1 MAQGEGTTEQSTDV
15 EQKRL
20 KDAENEPHSDLAD
33 VHTAVRAPNG
43 DRNTNS
49 REGPET
55 IPSTPSSPS
64 DQNGDSPTKIRTRR
78 IYEGQAVKMTPFF
91 GSQARFCDGNSS
103 FPRPLAYLRFAP
115 LFPYAPYI
123 FTERDDRVKPVKRNL
138 ESFSSEGDILFPD
151 TYIAAALVG
160 EAKEREKEANWRVS
174 SSRLTTL
181 YKN

>member
-1 MAQGEGTTEQSTDV
+1 VAQGEGTTEQSKDV
-15 EQKRL
+15 EHKRL
-20 KDAENEPHSDLAD
+20 KDAENEPHSEMAD
-33 VHTAVRAPNG
+33 VHTAVKTPNG

-49 REGPET
+49 QEGPET

-103 FPRPLAYLRFAP
+103 FPHPPPSVFEI
-115 LFPYAPYI
+115 PYPPYI